1 MRTIKDFKDAGLVF
15 VTGDKVDGV
24 TGDPDSTPLV
34 LAFRHD
40 TPHDAWTIREFS
52 WRANTGEKPSFKGDI
67 EWSDGVDT
75 YHNSNTDC
83 IHWDS
88 NIKFWRPTL
97 TQPTPIQTETEE
109 EKEALDEMC
118 KANPEWPDVT
128 DQERGDNFLK
138 ALAEMEMVDPE
149 FTQEM
154 YNNGEMPKVGMI
166 FSTEAGEYIAE
177 YTNEKS
183 VCFTDENGFL
193 VAINR
198 GHAKP
203 LTEPLIDGAAYI
215 FDAASHTF
223 IGFYRESR
231 NSFFGCLIGGNKI
244 CAATEATNIRP
255 LTLAK

>member
-1 MRTIKDFKDAGLVF
+1 MRTTKDFKDAGLVL

-24 TGDPDSTPLV
+24 TGDPDGIPLV

-40 TPHDAWTIREFS
+40 TPHDAWTIRGFA
-52 WRANTGEKPSFKGDI
+52 WRKNTGEKPSFKGDI
-67 EWSDGVDT
+67 EWFDGVNPPN
-75 YHNSNTDC
+75 NSNTGC
-83 IHWDS
+83 INWDS
-88 NIKFWRPTL
+88 NIEFWRPLL
-97 TQPTPIQTETEE
+97 TQLTPIQTETEE

-118 KANPEWPDVT
+118 RANPEWPDVT
-128 DQERGDNFLK
+128 DQQRGDNFLK
-138 ALAEMEMVDPE
+138 ALAEMEMVEPE

-198 GHAKP
+198 GYAKP
-203 LTEPLIDGAAYI
+203 LTEPLIDGNAYM
-215 FDAASHTF
+215 FDDGNQNTDGIYDAESKR
-223 IGFYRESR
+223 FYFTKGRHLLVS
-231 NSFFGCLIGGNKI
+231 SC
-244 CAATEATNIRP
+244 TNIRP